1 VFRKK
6 STLGKSIEKF
16 ESIIGASLRIEGDL
30 VATNSLRID
39 GVVNGNILQSESHGA
54 TVAVAVGATITGNI
68 AASDV
73 IVSGTVCGDIV
84 ATGRVEV
91 VDSAKVQGNITYGSI
106 GVTPGAKIIGQLSQI
121 DEGAQMS
128 AAKAIDKAAKSVEN

>member
-1 VFRKK
+1 MFRKK

-30 VATNSLRID
+30 VAADSLRID
-39 GVVNGNILQSESHGA
+39 GVVNGNILQSENQGA
-54 TVAVAVGATITGNI
+54 TVAVAVGATVTGNI
-68 AASDV
+68 AANDV
-73 IVSGTVCGDIV
+73 IVAGTVCGDIV

-106 GVTPGAKIIGQLSQI
+106 GVTPGARIIGQLSQI
-121 DEGAQMS
+121 DEGARTS
-128 AAKAIDKAAKSVEN
+128 AAKAIGKAAKSVEK

>member
-1 VFRKK
+1 MFRKK
-6 STLGKSIEKF
+6 TTLGKSIEKF

-39 GVVNGNILQSESHGA
+39 GMVNGNILQSENQGA

-91 VDSAKVQGNITYGSI
+91 VDSAKVQGNITYGSL

-128 AAKAIDKAAKSVEN
+128 ANKAISKAAKPIEK